1 MMTEN
6 IENND
11 AFASALASAASEKP
25 PLAARPPKTKSSTT
39 KKTILAL
46 GSVLLVFGLAAGVAI
61 LVSNLNNNNDAAS
74 SNVAADV
81 SDEKLE
87 AIPVDEEV
95 PVEEEYGVFEEPP
108 VVAEEPIVVEE
119 EPVVVEKVEP
129 TEWDE
134 KDCPEVPIRARAL
147 QNSGGQASVQ
157 LFNRRVMKNHINNG
171 GKKKPQQQLLRG
183 GRSRRLQPEPES
195 KSKSKKVCSM
205 YTSDIRIHFIAYLN
219 SLLKYITLLN
229 SANHPNQKLLRL
241 LLLKIRSH
249 TKRNLN
255 LKRRRLHPKLPKHPN
270 QKEEELLILPQ
281 LMVQKRRRENQSLV
295 RQMPCV

>member
-25 PLAARPPKTKSSTT
+25 PLAARPPKTKSNTT

-61 LVSNLNNNNDAAS
+61 LVSNLNNNNDTAS

-95 PVEEEYGVFEEPP
+95 PVEEFGVFEEPP

-119 EPVVVEKVEP
+119 EPPVVVAKVEP

-134 KDCPEVPIRARAL
+134 DDCPEPPAPVRAL
-147 QNSGGQASVQ
+147 QNSGEQASVQ
-157 LFNRRVMKNHINNG
+157 LFNRRVMKNHINKG
-171 GKKKPQQQLLRG
+171 GKKKQHQLLRG
-183 GRSRRLQPEPES
+183 GRRLQPE
-195 KSKSKKVCSM
+195 SKSKKVCPI
-205 YTSDIRIHFIAYLN
+205 YV
-219 SLLKYITLLN
+219 YI
-229 SANHPNQKLLRL
+229 
-241 LLLKIRSH
+241 
-249 TKRNLN
+249 
-255 LKRRRLHPKLPKHPN
+255 
-270 QKEEELLILPQ
+270 
-281 LMVQKRRRENQSLV
+281 
-295 RQMPCV
+295 

>member
-25 PLAARPPKTKSSTT
+25 PLAARPPKTKGSTT

-61 LVSNLNNNNDAAS
+61 LVSNLNNGNAAAS

-95 PVEEEYGVFEEPP
+95 VEEYGVFEDVEAVEEP
-108 VVAEEPIVVEE
+108 VVVEEPVEE
-119 EPVVVEKVEP
+119 EPVVAKVEP

-134 KDCPEVPIRARAL
+134 EEDCPEDPIRARAL
-147 QNSGGQASVQ
+147 QNSSGQASVQ

-171 GKKKPQQQLLRG
+171 GKEKQQQQLLRG
-183 GRSRRLQPEPES
+183 GRRLQPE
-195 KSKSKKVCSM
+195 SKSKKVCS
-205 YTSDIRIHFIAYLN
+205 INVCI
-219 SLLKYITLLN
+219 
-229 SANHPNQKLLRL
+229 
-241 LLLKIRSH
+241 
-249 TKRNLN
+249 
-255 LKRRRLHPKLPKHPN
+255 
-270 QKEEELLILPQ
+270 
-281 LMVQKRRRENQSLV
+281 
-295 RQMPCV
+295 